1 MTKILRAASYI
12 RVSTAEQALHGYSL
26 QAQKEY
32 LESYAS
38 THGMRIVASFA
49 DEGQTARKELKKRKE
64 RGKFIECREYVDSSM

>member
-49 DEGQTARKELKKRKE
+49 DEGQTACRALNRKR
-64 RGKFIECREYVDSSM
+64 ST

>member
-38 THGMRIVASFA
+38 THGMRIVPSPMK
-49 DEGQTARKELKKRKE
+49 GRPP
-64 RGKFIECREYVDSSM
+64 GKS